1 MKLLFKRPHTF
12 SSILLIAILT
22 LLTQGFVGCGGKETE
37 TTTTT
42 TTDSTAHQHSAAEA
56 GHTDE
61 HTGHSESEE
70 GHAHEEGG
78 EKGHEEHEDG
88 GAVKL
93 TDDIIKQA
101 GINFL
106 TVKKQTVVASVSAP
120 GKVIPAQNAV
130 GHIGSLISGRV
141 ARIFKPEGSNVA
153 KGTVVAELE
162 AFDIGELKAEYSSAS
177 AAVDQTKTT
186 LDRQERLS
194 REGIGAKRALDE
206 ARSAHSQAIARL
218 RAAEAKLSSLGIS
231 TTDLQRGAYTTR
243 ISIRSPL
250 AGVITK
256 QNVVVGE
263 YVDPSKD
270 MFEVVNMS
278 TVWVEAQVPSTLARE
293 LRNGVRASLRGPSGE
308 RGTGVVSY
316 ISPTVDPESRTVPVR
331 VVVNNV
337 GSQLRP
343 QAFVTVDFERATEQV
358 AVVIPRSAIEQ
369 EGDKSYVYKE
379 EEASTFERTEVV
391 LGSSTGLTAVVL
403 SGIAEGDKIV
413 NQGVFYLKSLRQ
425 KGELQEHHH

>member
-1 MKLLFKRPHTF
+1 MMNLLYMRPQIS
-12 SSILLIAILT
+12 SSILLIAIIM
-22 LLTQGFVGCGGKETE
+22 LLAQGFVGCGGKETE
-37 TTTTT
+37 STTTT
-42 TTDSTAHQHSAAEA
+42 TTDSTAHQHSASEA

-78 EKGHEEHEDG
+78 HEEHDEG

-106 TVKKQTVVASVSAP
+106 TVKKQTVIASVSAP

-130 GHIGSLISGRV
+130 GHIGSLINGRV
-141 ARIFKPEGSNVA
+141 ARIFKPEGSSVG

-206 ARSAHSQAIARL
+206 ARSAHSQAVARL
-218 RAAEAKLSSLGIS
+218 RAAEAKLTSLGIS

-263 YVDPSKD
+263 YVDPTKD

-331 VVVNNV
+331 VVVNNL

-358 AVVIPRSAIEQ
+358 AIVIPRSAIEQ

-379 EEASTFERTEVV
+379 KEPSTFERTEVV

-403 SGIAEGDKIV
+403 SGVAEGDKIV

-425 KGELQEHHH
+425 KGELQEHSH